1 MKINVASRLYF
12 IILLFHI
19 IAFKFFTHFNN
30 SQSLHKF
37 FSNYTIF
44 HSLYSFKNSILITN
58 SNTILFLFITLFI
71 IIYSLHDSFQ
81 IVPFSAP
88 LHSLYSLKNSS
99 VQITRKISNHKA
111 SIQFHPYLNSLIHYI
126 RILHTILSKLYF
138 SFVQE
143 FSTFVKP
150 SYRNTISCLFN
161 FICIK
166 IYSSLSKLSH
176 SPLHSSYPVNIQE
189 FLSSISRKISNHKY
203 NPTPIQLFH
212 FIDTILHSP
221 NSSNR
226 DATSSLQIQIHF
238 HQYLILK
245 NLSFQIVYTI
255 SFSTPI
261 FSTPKNPESPPS
273 SWKNNS
279 RRDGSFH

>member
-189 FLSSISRKISNHKY
+189 FLSSNRKKNYQLNHKY
-203 NPTPIQLFH
+203 L
-212 FIDTILHSP
+212 DTIPCLFKFINPLHQFFIQFHIYSDLFINLLHQ
-221 NSSNR
+221 NS
-226 DATSSLQIQIHF
+226 
-238 HQYLILK
+238 
-245 NLSFQIVYTI
+245 
-255 SFSTPI
+255 
-261 FSTPKNPESPPS
+261 
-273 SWKNNS
+273 
-279 RRDGSFH
+279 